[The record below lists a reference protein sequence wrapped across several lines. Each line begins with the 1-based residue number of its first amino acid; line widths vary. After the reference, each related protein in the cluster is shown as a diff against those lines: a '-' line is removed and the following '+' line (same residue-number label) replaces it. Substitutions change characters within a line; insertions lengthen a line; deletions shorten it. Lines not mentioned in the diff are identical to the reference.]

1 MKLYTF
7 YSSENKVVYATA
19 IDGKSYFFYSGFESA
34 EDAKEAIMGDTTGMQ
49 RTLLKIGLCGEWSE
63 IE

>member
-1 MKLYTF
+1 MRLIKF
-7 YSSENKVVYATA
+7 YENGENQVFAIA

-34 EDAKEAIMGDTTGMQ
+34 EDAKEAIIGTTTGIQ
-49 RTLLKIGLCGEWSE
+49 KNILEVGLCGEWSE

>member
-1 MKLYTF
+1 MRLIKF
-7 YSSENKVVYATA
+7 YENGENQVFAIV

-34 EDAKEAIMGDTTGMQ
+34 EDAKDAIIGTATGIHK
-49 RTLLKIGLCGEWSE
+49 TLLEVGLCGEWSE